1 MQSVSLK
8 LRDASVNLDA
18 NNPRIYIGRDAHVC
32 ALATNDPSVSRRHAE
47 VFLHGDYTYIRDL
60 GSSNGTWV
68 DGAPVGADAVALR
81 AGQHVFVG
89 HAPLGV
95 EWHGVDAG
103 ATVMAVGVPDELR
116 RLMEAHKAKLAAQTA
131 PVAPAQQV
139 PAPSA
144 QYPAQQGAGA
154 PAGVAGGAPNPAQ
167 YVYRRQGENSNGVLL
182 VALRGDTFNNEHV
195 IDGYLEFTATDNET
209 VASITVD
216 LVECH
221 KKGPRGGHVWD
232 RMLVRQGPWKTK
244 RGDVLPMP
252 FQLRVPSGTSIS
264 GPSVQWE
271 IRGYVDINWASDIEA
286 KMPINM
292 RNLDI
297 EKLRDA
303 LGALDYRIG
312 DMHPEPLG
320 QRFIGEFFPPAQL
333 RAQIGISKIDLRVE
347 YLGAN
352 LKVNMKLDKRLRS
365 DPQRECVFELAG
377 FRNAPVAELSGY
389 FQQLIHQMM
398 S

>member
-1 MQSVSLK
+1 MQSVSLR
-8 LRDASVNLDA
+8 LRDATVSLDA
-18 NNPRIYIGRDAHVC
+18 NNPRIYIGRDVNVC
-32 ALATNDPSVSRRHAE
+32 ALAANDPSVSRRHAE

-68 DGAPVGADAVALR
+68 NGAPVGAEAVALS
-81 AGQHVFVG
+81 AGQQVFVG

-103 ATVMAVGVPDELR
+103 ATVMAVAVPDQLR
-116 RLMEAHKAKLAAQTA
+116 QLMEAHKAKLAAQTA
-131 PVAPAQQV
+131 PVAPAHQV
-139 PAPSA
+139 P
-144 QYPAQQGAGA
+144 
-154 PAGVAGGAPNPAQ
+154 VAGQSAHYAAQPQAAGGPTNPADFH
-167 YVYRRQGENSNGVLL
+167 YRRQGENSNGVLL
-182 VALRGDTFNNEHV
+182 VALHGDTFSNENV
-195 IDGYLEFTATDNET
+195 IDGFLEFTATDNET

-221 KKGPRGGHVWD
+221 KKGPKGGHVWD

-264 GPSVQWE
+264 GQKVYWE

-286 KMPINM
+286 KVPINM

-312 DMHPEPLG
+312 ELHPDPLG
-320 QRFIGEFFPPAQL
+320 QRFNGEFHPPAQL
-333 RAQIGISKIDLRVE
+333 RSQLGISKIDLRIE

-352 LKVNMKLDKRLRS
+352 IKLNLKLDKRMRS
-365 DPQRECVFELAG
+365 DPQREIVFELAG

-389 FQQLIHQMM
+389 FQQQINQMM